1 MYDFIVFMPSLS
13 KTSWWGLFAFLG
25 LVGGL
30 LPKEKLFHLK
40 NIILFFSLIWI
51 FVFLQIRYS
60 YLGFNKILFE
70 YSLPQF
76 LFFIVPFRLAN
87 YFTKSESIELKREI
101 TSKVENDLRIK
112 IEKEYKTIYPS
123 ISSANF
129 EIISGKDHIAERKQA
144 INQARKSLVITSGW
158 VSKYVVD
165 SDFLDDLQSALD
177 RGVHIGLVYGY
188 EDSFGKHNSDKE
200 SIILLDDFALRNDKK
215 PFKIIRKANH
225 SKILI
230 VDKEYAICGS
240 FNWLSNNMA
249 KNEECS
255 FKSKDKGLIKELWG
269 SLEKLS

>member
-1 MYDFIVFMPSLS
+1 MHDFIVFMPSLS

-76 LFFIVPFRLAN
+76 IFFIVPFRLAN
-87 YFTKSESIELKREI
+87 YFNKSEIVELKREI
-101 TSKVENDLRIK
+101 TSKVENDLRIMLEEEFK
-112 IEKEYKTIYPS
+112 IIYPS
-123 ISSANF
+123 ISSASF
-129 EIISGKDHIAERKQA
+129 EIISGKDHLNERTLA
-144 INQARKSLVITSGW
+144 IKTARKSLIITSGW
-158 VSKYVVD
+158 VSQHVITNE
-165 SDFLDDLQSALD
+165 FLGDLQTALD
-177 RGVHIGLVYGY
+177 KGVQIGIVYGY
-188 EDSFGKHNSDKE
+188 RDNSGKHSSNKE
-200 SIILLDDFALRNDKK
+200 SMKLLDDFAIKNKDK
-215 PFKIIRKANH
+215 PFKILKKPNH

-230 VDKEYAICGS
+230 VDKQYAICGS
-240 FNWLSNNMA
+240 FNWLSNNIA
-249 KNEECS
+249 NNDEYS
-255 FKSKDKGLIKELWG
+255 FKSRDEILIDELWS